1 MMSEVRRCVGRD
13 AVLEC
18 GHSSG
23 GQPSQDFQKLCQTV
37 KPLDSSL
44 YICRHVVLMLQ
55 LSVPAQP
62 STFVKCDNFKAG
74 ARILPEHAING
85 FDLDMT
91 VWQKWEDSC
100 SLELGRS

>member
-37 KPLDSSL
+37 KPLDSRL
-44 YICRHVVLMLQ
+44 YTCRHVVLAVECPCATFHVRQVRQLQ
-55 LSVPAQP
+55 GRS
-62 STFVKCDNFKAG
+62 
-74 ARILPEHAING
+74 
-85 FDLDMT
+85 
-91 VWQKWEDSC
+91 EDSA
-100 SLELGRS
+100 